1 MFPRNR
7 LFVKLLIRYGCSFI
21 FICFL
26 VNYFGVL
33 THFFE
38 EDFSNNF
45 HYPFDGDV
53 LSQCYLLRHGQK
65 PEIEPINNQ
74 TYSYRHNNERKC
86 KDEFGQSPLN
96 PHLMIVVK
104 SRNDHFDRRNAIRN
118 SWGFERRFSDVL
130 IRTVFSLGIDKESLN
145 GRPSEIQKLVDIEAE
160 RYQDIIQVSSI
171 ALRNCV
177 IECVHLQF
185 NFIDEYFNNT
195 IKTVNGMRWCK
206 ENCIRSKFYLFVD
219 DDFYVSMKNILA
231 FLRNP
236 INYPA
241 YLEDYKEQLR
251 KLNQRKLQEAKHNG
265 SVEMVTR
272 NLLNLNME
280 LPPDVKLFAG
290 FVFNSSPHR
299 HKSSKWFVSL
309 SEYKYDM
316 WPTYVTAGVF
326 LLSREALQEMFCAS
340 LYTQHF
346 R

>member
-160 RYQDIIQVSSI
+160 RYQDIIQVSSPP
-171 ALRNCV
+171 AKKLRNRMFPFTV
-177 IECVHLQF
+177 QFHRRVLQQH
-185 NFIDEYFNNT
+185 NQDG
-195 IKTVNGMRWCK
+195 K
-206 ENCIRSKFYLFVD
+206 
-219 DDFYVSMKNILA
+219 
-231 FLRNP
+231 RN
-236 INYPA
+236 A
-241 YLEDYKEQLR
+241 MVQG
-251 KLNQRKLQEAKHNG
+251 KLHSQQ
-265 SVEMVTR
+265 V
-272 NLLNLNME
+272 
-280 LPPDVKLFAG
+280 
-290 FVFNSSPHR
+290 
-299 HKSSKWFVSL
+299 L
-309 SEYKYDM
+309 S
-316 WPTYVTAGVF
+316 
-326 LLSREALQEMFCAS
+326 
-340 LYTQHF
+340 F